1 MMRLTHIIAVMSLAF
16 AANAQAKVVDFGVA
30 NGFSGFFFGN
40 VNAASDVEGRLAV
53 GGDLTSGFDIGY
65 RNPYGS
71 TAPSLVVKGNVS
83 LTGQWGAAGSIYNG
97 PKSNIDT
104 NASIGPSSIVVAN
117 LNAGNVVYGGSL
129 TAKDWQYGKATQNAN
144 FIDFATAKTQLSG
157 LSAQLAGQAQVGS
170 WTIGSAGLEL
180 IGDGKSDV
188 QVFNLGN
195 TALQNI
201 SLKNVKAG
209 ANIVI
214 NSSLSNVVFSGTLGG
229 HLAESND
236 LLALHRDR
244 IIYNL
249 SNAKTVNVGTFLNG
263 SVLAVNADVIG
274 SGHLEGTLIANS
286 LSLSP
291 TGSKLELGYETYKG
305 SVTPVPEPE
314 TYALMGLGLVGLVMR
329 RRSKK

>member
-16 AANAQAKVVDFGVA
+16 AANVQAKVVDFGVA
-30 NGFSGFFFGN
+30 NGFSGFFFGS
-40 VNAASDVEGRLAV
+40 VNAAADVEGRLAV
-53 GGDLTSGFDIGY
+53 GGNLTSGFDIGY

-83 LTGQWGAAGSIYNG
+83 LTGQWGVAGSIYNG

-104 NASIGPSSIVVAN
+104 NTSIGPSSIVVAN
-117 LNAGNVVYGGSL
+117 LNAGNIVYGGSL
-129 TAKDWQYGKATQNAN
+129 TAVDWQYGKAIKDAS
-144 FIDFATAKTQLSG
+144 FIDFAAAKTQLSG
-157 LSAQLAGQAQVGS
+157 LSTQLAGQAQVGS
-170 WTIGSAGLEL
+170 WAIGSAGLEL
-180 IGDGKSDV
+180 TGDGKSDV

-214 NSSLSNVVFSGTLGG
+214 NSSLSDVVFSGGLGG
-229 HLAESND
+229 DLANSTD
-236 LLALHRDR
+236 GLAMFRDR

-249 SNAKTVNVGTFLNG
+249 SNAKTVNVKTFLNG

-274 SGHLEGTLIANS
+274 SAHLEGTLIANS
-286 LSLSP
+286 LSAGP
-291 TGSKLELGYETYKG
+291 NGKLELGYEPYKG